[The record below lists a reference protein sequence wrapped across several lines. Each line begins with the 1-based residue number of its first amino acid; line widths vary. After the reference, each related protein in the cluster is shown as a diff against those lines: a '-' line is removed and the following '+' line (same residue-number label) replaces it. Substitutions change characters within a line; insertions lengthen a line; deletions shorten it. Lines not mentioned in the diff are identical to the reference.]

1 MIVDG
6 AKEYRAF
13 TEGQKLPSK
22 LEPWYIYA
30 YDFIE
35 VFRLKTPKVVCK
47 TKMVVEVEGE
57 KVRMRLEAVLMIV
70 DNYEVTIRMI

>member
-13 TEGQKLPSK
+13 TEDRKLPSK

-35 VFRLKTPKVVCK
+35 VLRLKTPKVVCK
-47 TKMVVEVEGE
+47 TKMVVEVEGL
-57 KVRMRLEAVLMIV
+57 KVRMRLEAVLMIG